1 MIPAI
6 RAAFNEQFTEAK
18 YQQYLAIL
26 KEPFK
31 DPIPFRIAETPVFID
46 RFFKAQLM
54 EVGDYICEFIT
65 APSFPSKTSDAIP
78 KGLHIPN
85 EAALPECIVIDFAI
99 AEGQEGKMMP
109 QLIELQGF
117 PSLFAFEL
125 LQAQALEKVYHLPK
139 NFSPFLNG
147 YTQETYFDFFKSM
160 VLGEKAK
167 HTILL
172 EIKPYEQKTR
182 PDLMLTEAWLNVPIV
197 CLSQIYLKDKSLFYQ
212 NNGIEFQIERIY
224 NRVVYDELM
233 QQSTDFK
240 KQFKLLEQAENI
252 DWVNHPNHFFRI
264 SKFILPLLSHPF
276 IPEAYLL
283 ADWKNNQIGTALNLA
298 EYICKPLFSF
308 GGQGVMLDPTID
320 SIHAINDPENW
331 ILQKKVTYAAAI
343 ETPSGPSKAEIR
355 LFYFWDKQLG
365 RYVATN
371 NLTRISKGPMIG
383 VSYNNTATWIGGSI
397 SYFEQ

>member
-6 RAAFNEQFTEAK
+6 RAAFNAQFTPEK
-18 YQQYLAIL
+18 YQQYLSIL
-26 KEPFK
+26 NGPFK
-31 DPIPFRIAETPVFID
+31 NSIPFRIAETPVFID
-46 RFFKAQLM
+46 RVFKEQLM
-54 EVGDYICEFIT
+54 DVGEYICQFIT
-65 APSFPSKTSDAIP
+65 ASSFPSKTTDAIP

-85 EAALPECIVIDFAI
+85 EATLPECVVIDFAI
-99 AEGQEGKMMP
+99 AEGQDGKIMP

-125 LQAQALEKVYHLPK
+125 LQAQALEMAYDLPK
-139 NFSPFLNG
+139 GFSPFLNG
-147 YTQETYFDFFKSM
+147 YKEQTYLDFFKSL
-160 VLGEKAK
+160 VLGDQTK

-182 PDLMLTEAWLNVPIV
+182 HDLMLTEVWLNVPIV
-197 CLSQIYLKDKSLFYQ
+197 CLSQIYLKDNNLFYQ
-212 NNGIEFQIERIY
+212 KNGVEFQIERIY

-233 QQSTDFK
+233 QQSNDFK
-240 KQFKLLEQAENI
+240 NQFQLLEQAENI

-264 SKFILPLLSHPF
+264 SKFILPLLRHPF
-276 IPEAYLL
+276 VPEAHLL
-283 ADWKNNQIGTALNLA
+283 ADWKNNQLGTALNLT
-298 EYICKPLFSF
+298 EYVCKPLFSF
-308 GGQGVMLDPTID
+308 GGQGVMIDPTID
-320 SIHAINDPENW
+320 TIHAIIDPENW

-371 NLTRISKGPMIG
+371 NLTRISKGSMIG

>member
-6 RAAFNEQFTEAK
+6 RAAFNVQFTEAK
-18 YQQYLAIL
+18 YKRYLAL
-26 KEPFK
+26 LNAPFK

-46 RFFKAQLM
+46 RDFKMQLLDA
-54 EVGDYICEFIT
+54 GDYICQFIT
-65 APSFPSKTSDAIP
+65 HPSFSNQTADAIH

-85 EAALPECIVIDFAI
+85 EATLPECIVIDFAI
-99 AEGQEGKMMP
+99 AEGQDGKMMP

-125 LQAQALEKVYHLPK
+125 LQAQALEKVFHLPK

-147 YTQETYFDFFKSM
+147 YTQASYLDFFKSM
-160 VLGEKAK
+160 VLGEQAK

-197 CLSQIYLKDKSLFYQ
+197 CLSQIYLKDKSLYYQ
-212 NNGIEFQIERIY
+212 KDGIEYKIERIY

-233 QQSTDFK
+233 QQAPVFIQ
-240 KQFKLLEQAENI
+240 QFQLLEQAENI
-252 DWVNHPNHFFRI
+252 EWINHPNHFFRI
-264 SKFILPLLSHPF
+264 SKYILPLFNHPL

-283 ADWKNNQIGTALNLA
+283 ADWKNNQIDTALNLA

-331 ILQKKVTYAAAI
+331 ILQKKVTYAAVI

-355 LFYFWDKQLG
+355 LFYFWDKQIG

-383 VSYNNTATWIGGSI
+383 VSFNNTATWIGGSI
-397 SYFEQ
+397 SYFEE

>member
-18 YQQYLAIL
+18 YQAYLAIL
-26 KEPFK
+26 NEPFK

-46 RFFKAQLM
+46 RVFKAQLM
-54 EVGDYICEFIT
+54 DVGDYICQFIT
-65 APSFPSKTSDAIP
+65 APSFPSKTTDAIP

-99 AEGQEGKMMP
+99 AEGQDGKTVP

-147 YTQETYFDFFKSM
+147 YTQETYLDFFKSM
-160 VLGEKAK
+160 VLGDQNK

-172 EIKPYEQKTR
+172 EIKPNEQKTR

-212 NNGIEFQIERIY
+212 KNGTEFKIERIY

-233 QQSTDFK
+233 QQAPIFIQ
-240 KQFKLLEQAENI
+240 QFKLLEQAEKI

-264 SKFILPLLSHPF
+264 SKFILPLLRHLS

-283 ADWKNNQIGTALNLA
+283 ADWKNNQNATALNLD

-320 SIHAINDPENW
+320 TIHAINDPENW

-397 SYFEQ
+397 SYFEV

>member
-1 MIPAI
+1 MISAI

-18 YQQYLAIL
+18 YEAYLAIL
-26 KEPFK
+26 NKPFK
-31 DPIPFRIAETPVFID
+31 DPIPFRIAETPVFLD

-54 EVGDYICEFIT
+54 DAGDYICEFIT
-65 APSFPSKTSDAIP
+65 KPSFPLKTTNSIP

-85 EAALPECIVIDFAI
+85 EASLPECIVIDFAI
-99 AEGQEGKMMP
+99 AEGQDEKIIP

-117 PSLFAFEL
+117 PSLFGFEL

-147 YTQETYFDFFKSM
+147 YNQSSYLDFFKSM
-160 VLGEKAK
+160 VLGDQAK

-172 EIKPYEQKTR
+172 EIKPFEQKTR
-182 PDLMLTEAWLNVPIV
+182 HDLLLTEAWLNVPIV
-197 CLSQIYLKDKSLFYQ
+197 CLSEIYLKDKSLFYQ
-212 NNGIEFQIERIY
+212 KDGVEIKIERIY

-233 QQSTDFK
+233 QQAPILIQ
-240 KQFKLLEQAENI
+240 QFKLLEQAEHI

-264 SKFILPLLSHPF
+264 SKFILPLLNHPF
-276 IPEAYLL
+276 IPEAHLL
-283 ADWKNNQIGTALNLA
+283 VDWKNNQLVTSLNLN
-298 EYICKPLFSF
+298 EFICKPLFSF
-308 GGQGVMLDPTID
+308 GGQGVMLNPTID
-320 SIHAINDPENW
+320 SINAINDPANW
-331 ILQKKVTYAAAI
+331 ILQKKVNYAAVI

-355 LFYFWDKQLG
+355 LFYFWNKQLG
-365 RYVATN
+365 RYEATN

>member
-6 RAAFNEQFTEAK
+6 RTAFNEQFTEAK
-18 YQQYLAIL
+18 YQQYLAIIN
-26 KEPFK
+26 EPFK
-31 DPIPFRIAETPVFID
+31 DRIPFRIAETPVFID
-46 RFFKAQLM
+46 RFLKTQLL
-54 EVGDYICEFIT
+54 EAGEYICQFIT
-65 APSFPSKTSDAIP
+65 DPSFKHKTTGAIP
-78 KGLHIPN
+78 KGLDIPG
-85 EAALPECIVIDFAI
+85 EAALTECVVIDFAI
-99 AEGQEGKMMP
+99 AEGQDGTIQP

-147 YTQETYFDFFKSM
+147 YTQASYLDFFKSI
-160 VLGEKAK
+160 VLGNQDK

-172 EIKPYEQKTR
+172 EIKPFEQKTR
-182 PDLMLTEAWLNVPIV
+182 HDLLLTEAWLNVPIV
-197 CLSQIYLKDKSLFYQ
+197 CLSEIYLKDKSLFYQ
-212 NNGIEFQIERIY
+212 KNGVEFKIERIY

-233 QQSTDFK
+233 QQAPNFIQ
-240 KQFKLLEQAENI
+240 QFQLFEQAENI

-264 SKFILPLLSHPF
+264 SKFILPLLSHSF
-276 IPEAYLL
+276 IPDAFLL
-283 ADWKNNQIGTALNLA
+283 SDWKEKQLGTELNLN

-308 GGQGVMLDPTID
+308 GGQGVMLNPTID
-320 SIHAINDPENW
+320 TINAINDPENW
-331 ILQKKVTYAAAI
+331 ILQKKVTYAAVI

-365 RYVATN
+365 RYLATN

-383 VSYNNTATWIGGSI
+383 VSYNDTATWIGGSI
-397 SYFEQ
+397 SYFEG

>member
-18 YQQYLAIL
+18 YQQYLAL
-26 KEPFK
+26 LNEPFK

-46 RFFKAQLM
+46 QDFKIQLLDA
-54 EVGDYICEFIT
+54 GDYICQFIT
-65 APSFPSKTSDAIP
+65 HPSFSNKTADAIP
-78 KGLHIPN
+78 NGLHIPN
-85 EAALPECIVIDFAI
+85 EATLPECIVIDFAI
-99 AEGQEGKMMP
+99 AEGQDGKMMP

-125 LQAQALEKVYHLPK
+125 LQAQALGKVYHLPK

-147 YTQETYFDFFKSM
+147 YTQASYLDFFKSM
-160 VLGEKAK
+160 VIGEQAK

-197 CLSQIYLKDKSLFYQ
+197 CLSQIYLKDKSLYYQ
-212 NNGIEFQIERIY
+212 KDGIEYKIERIY

-233 QQSTDFK
+233 QQAPVFIQ
-240 KQFKLLEQAENI
+240 QFQLLEQAENI
-252 DWVNHPNHFFRI
+252 EWINHPNHFFRI
-264 SKFILPLLSHPF
+264 SKYILPLFNHPL

-331 ILQKKVTYAAAI
+331 ILQKKVTYAAVI

-355 LFYFWDKQLG
+355 LFYFWDKQIG

-397 SYFEQ
+397 SYFEE

>member
-1 MIPAI
+1 MISAI

-18 YQQYLAIL
+18 YEAYLAIL
-26 KEPFK
+26 NKPFK

-54 EVGDYICEFIT
+54 DAGDYICEFIT
-65 APSFPSKTSDAIP
+65 KPSFPFKTTNSIP

-85 EAALPECIVIDFAI
+85 EASLPECIVIDFAI
-99 AEGQEGKMMP
+99 AEGQDGKTMP

-147 YTQETYFDFFKSM
+147 YNQSSYLDFFKSM
-160 VLGEKAK
+160 VLGDQAK

-172 EIKPYEQKTR
+172 EIKPFEQKTR
-182 PDLMLTEAWLNVPIV
+182 HDLLLTEAWLNVPIV
-197 CLSQIYLKDKSLFYQ
+197 CLSEIYLKDKSLFYQ
-212 NNGIEFQIERIY
+212 KDGVEIKIERIY

-233 QQSTDFK
+233 QQAPILIQ
-240 KQFKLLEQAENI
+240 QFKLLEQAEHI

-264 SKFILPLLSHPF
+264 SKFILPLLNHLF
-276 IPEAYLL
+276 IPEAHLL
-283 ADWKNNQIGTALNLA
+283 VDWKNNQLVTSLNLN
-298 EYICKPLFSF
+298 EFICKPLFSF
-308 GGQGVMLDPTID
+308 GGQGVMLNPTID

-331 ILQKKVTYAAAI
+331 ILQKKVTYAAVI
-343 ETPSGPSKAEIR
+343 ETASGPSKAEIR

-383 VSYNNTATWIGGSI
+383 VSYNDTATWIGGSI

>member
-18 YQQYLAIL
+18 YQQYLAIIN
-26 KEPFK
+26 EPFK
-31 DPIPFRIAETPVFID
+31 DKIPFRIAETPVFID
-46 RFFKAQLM
+46 RFFKTQLL
-54 EVGDYICEFIT
+54 EAGEYICQFIT
-65 APSFPSKTSDAIP
+65 DPPFKHKTTGAIP
-78 KGLHIPN
+78 KGLNIPG
-85 EAALPECIVIDFAI
+85 EANLPECVVIDFAM
-99 AEGQEGKMMP
+99 AEGKDGQIQP

-125 LQAQALEKVYHLPK
+125 LQAQSLEKAYHLPE

-147 YTQETYFDFFKSM
+147 YTQASYLDFFKSM
-160 VLGEKAK
+160 VLGDQDK

-182 PDLMLTEAWLNVPIV
+182 HDLMLTEAWLNVPIV
-197 CLSQIYLKDKSLFYQ
+197 CLSEIYLKDKNLFYQ
-212 NNGIEFQIERIY
+212 KNGIEFKIERIY

-233 QQSTDFK
+233 QQAPIFIQK
-240 KQFKLLEQAENI
+240 FQLLEQAENI

-264 SKFILPLLSHPF
+264 SKFILPLLKQAS
-276 IPEAYLL
+276 IPEAHLL
-283 ADWKNNQIGTALNLA
+283 ADWKNNQLGNALNLA

-320 SIHAINDPENW
+320 SINAINDPENW
-331 ILQKKVTYAAAI
+331 ILQKKVNYAAVI

-371 NLTRISKGPMIG
+371 NLTRISKGTMIG
-383 VSYNNTATWIGGSI
+383 VSYNDTATWIGGSI

>member
-18 YQQYLAIL
+18 YQQYLAL
-26 KEPFK
+26 LNEPFK

-46 RFFKAQLM
+46 RDFKMQLLDA
-54 EVGDYICEFIT
+54 GDYICQFIT
-65 APSFPSKTSDAIP
+65 HPSFSNKTADAIP
-78 KGLHIPN
+78 KGLLIPN
-85 EAALPECIVIDFAI
+85 EATLPECIVIDFAI
-99 AEGQEGKMMP
+99 AEGQDGKMMP

-147 YTQETYFDFFKSM
+147 YTQASYLDFFKSM
-160 VLGEKAK
+160 VLGEQAK

-197 CLSQIYLKDKSLFYQ
+197 CLSQIYLKDKSLYYQ
-212 NNGIEFQIERIY
+212 KDGIEYKIERIY

-233 QQSTDFK
+233 QQAPVFIQ
-240 KQFKLLEQAENI
+240 QFKLLEQAENI
-252 DWVNHPNHFFRI
+252 EWINHPNHFFRI
-264 SKFILPLLSHPF
+264 SKYILPLFNHPL

-283 ADWKNNQIGTALNLA
+283 ADWKNNQIDTALNLA

-343 ETPSGPSKAEIR
+343 ETPTGPSKAEIR

-383 VSYNNTATWIGGSI
+383 VSFNNTATWIGGSI
-397 SYFEQ
+397 SYFEE

>member
-18 YQQYLAIL
+18 YQAYLAIL
-26 KEPFK
+26 NEPFK

-46 RFFKAQLM
+46 RVFKAQLM
-54 EVGDYICEFIT
+54 DVGDYICQFIT
-65 APSFPSKTSDAIP
+65 APSFPSKTTDAIP

-99 AEGQEGKMMP
+99 AEGQDGKTIP

-139 NFSPFLNG
+139 NISPFLNG
-147 YTQETYFDFFKSM
+147 YTQETYLDFFKSM
-160 VLGEKAK
+160 VLGDQNK

-172 EIKPYEQKTR
+172 EIKPNEQKTR

-212 NNGIEFQIERIY
+212 KNGTEFKIERIY

-233 QQSTDFK
+233 QQAPIFIQ
-240 KQFKLLEQAENI
+240 QFKLLEQAENI

-264 SKFILPLLSHPF
+264 SKFILPLLRHLS

-283 ADWKNNQIGTALNLA
+283 ADWKNNQNATALNLD

-320 SIHAINDPENW
+320 TIHAINDPENW

>member
-1 MIPAI
+1 MISAI

-18 YQQYLAIL
+18 YLAYLAIL
-26 KEPFK
+26 NEPFK
-31 DPIPFRIAETPVFID
+31 NPIPFRIAETPVFID

-54 EVGDYICEFIT
+54 DAGDYICEFISK
-65 APSFPSKTSDAIP
+65 PSFPSKTINALP
-78 KGLHIPN
+78 KELHIPN
-85 EAALPECIVIDFAI
+85 EASLPECIVIDFAI
-99 AEGQEGKMMP
+99 AEGQDGKIIP

-147 YTQETYFDFFKSM
+147 YNQSSYLDFFRSM
-160 VLGEKAK
+160 VLGDQAK
-167 HTILL
+167 FTILL

-182 PDLMLTEAWLNVPIV
+182 HDLLLTETWLNVPIV
-197 CLSQIYLKDKSLFYQ
+197 CLSEIYLKDKSLFYQ
-212 NNGIEFQIERIY
+212 KDGVKIKIERIY

-233 QQSTDFK
+233 QQPPILK
-240 KQFKLLEQAENI
+240 QQFKLLEQAEHI

-264 SKFILPLLSHPF
+264 SKFILPLLNHPF
-276 IPEAYLL
+276 IPEAHLL
-283 ADWKNNQIGTALNLA
+283 VDWKNNQLVTSLNLN

-308 GGQGVMLDPTID
+308 GGQGVMLNPTID
-320 SIHAINDPENW
+320 SINAINDPANW
-331 ILQKKVTYAAAI
+331 ILQKKVNYAAVI

-397 SYFEQ
+397 SYFEI

>member
-18 YQQYLAIL
+18 YQQYLAL
-26 KEPFK
+26 LNEPFK

-46 RFFKAQLM
+46 QDFKIQLLDA
-54 EVGDYICEFIT
+54 GDYICQFIT
-65 APSFPSKTSDAIP
+65 HPSFSNKTADAIP
-78 KGLHIPN
+78 NGLHIPN
-85 EAALPECIVIDFAI
+85 EATLPECIVIDFAI
-99 AEGQEGKMMP
+99 AEGQDGKMMP

-147 YTQETYFDFFKSM
+147 YTQASYLDFFKSM
-160 VLGEKAK
+160 VLREQAK

-197 CLSQIYLKDKSLFYQ
+197 CLSQIYLKDKSLYYQ
-212 NNGIEFQIERIY
+212 KDGIEYKIERIY

-233 QQSTDFK
+233 QQAPVFIQ
-240 KQFKLLEQAENI
+240 QFQLLEQAENI
-252 DWVNHPNHFFRI
+252 EWVNHPNHFFRI
-264 SKFILPLLSHPF
+264 SKYILPLFNHPL

-331 ILQKKVTYAAAI
+331 ILQKKVTYAAVI

-355 LFYFWDKQLG
+355 LFYFWDKQIG

-397 SYFEQ
+397 SYFEE

>member
-18 YQQYLAIL
+18 YQQYLAVL
-26 KEPFK
+26 NEPFK

-46 RFFKAQLM
+46 RVFKTQLL
-54 EVGDYICEFIT
+54 EAGEYICQFIT
-65 APSFPSKTSDAIP
+65 APSFPSKTTDAIP
-78 KGLHIPN
+78 KGLHITG

-99 AEGQEGKMMP
+99 AEVQDGKMMP

-147 YTQETYFDFFKSM
+147 YTQETYLDFFKSM
-160 VLGEKAK
+160 VLGEQAK

-182 PDLMLTEAWLNVPIV
+182 PDLMLTDAWLNVPIV
-197 CLSQIYLKDKSLFYQ
+197 CLSQIYLKDKSLYYQ
-212 NNGIEFQIERIY
+212 KDGIEFQIERIY

-233 QQSTDFK
+233 QQAPVFIE
-240 KQFKLLEQAENI
+240 QFKLLEQADNI

-264 SKFILPLLSHPF
+264 SKFILPLLSHPS

-283 ADWKNNQIGTALNLA
+283 ADWKNNQINTALNLA

-320 SIHAINDPENW
+320 TIHAINDPENW

-355 LFYFWDKQLG
+355 LFYFWDKQIG

>member
-18 YQQYLAIL
+18 YQAYLAIL
-26 KEPFK
+26 NQPFK

-46 RFFKAQLM
+46 GIFKAQLLD
-54 EVGDYICEFIT
+54 VGDYICQFIT
-65 APSFPSKTSDAIP
+65 DPFFPTKTTDAIP

-99 AEGQEGKMMP
+99 AEGQDGKMVP

-125 LQAQALEKVYHLPK
+125 LQAQALEKVYHVPK
-139 NFSPFLNG
+139 NFSPFLNR
-147 YTQETYFDFFKSM
+147 YNQSSYLDFFKSM
-160 VLGEKAK
+160 VLGDQGK

-172 EIKPYEQKTR
+172 EIKPFEQKTR
-182 PDLMLTEAWLNVPIV
+182 HDLLLTEAWLNVPIV
-197 CLSQIYLKDKSLFYQ
+197 CLSEIYLKDKSLFYQ
-212 NNGIEFQIERIY
+212 KDGTEFKIERIY

-233 QQSTDFK
+233 QQTPIFMQ
-240 KQFKLLEQAENI
+240 QFKLLEQADNI

-264 SKFILPLLSHPF
+264 SKYILPLLSHSF
-276 IPEAYLL
+276 IPKAFLL
-283 ADWKNNQIGTALNLA
+283 SDWKENKLGPELNLA

-308 GGQGVMLDPTID
+308 GGQGVMLDPTTA
-320 SIHAINDPENW
+320 SINAINDPENW
-331 ILQKKVTYAAAI
+331 ILQKKVTYAAVI

-397 SYFEQ
+397 SYFEV

>member
-1 MIPAI
+1 MISAI
-6 RAAFNEQFTEAK
+6 RATFNAQFTPEK
-18 YQQYLAIL
+18 YQQYLSIL
-26 KEPFK
+26 NDPFK
-31 DPIPFRIAETPVFID
+31 DSIPFRIAETPVFID
-46 RFFKAQLM
+46 RVFKSQLL
-54 EVGDYICEFIT
+54 EAGDYICQFIT
-65 APSFPSKTSDAIP
+65 DPNFSAKTMHAIP
-78 KGLHIPN
+78 KGMDIPN
-85 EAALPECIVIDFAI
+85 EKALPECIVIDFAI
-99 AEGQEGKMMP
+99 AEGLNGKVIP

-125 LQAQALEKVYHLPK
+125 FQAQALEKVYDLPK

-147 YTQETYFDFFKSM
+147 YNQTSYFDFFKSM
-160 VLGEKAK
+160 VLGDQGK

-182 PDLMLTEAWLNVPIV
+182 VDLLLTEAWFNVPIV
-197 CLSQIYLKDKSLFYQ
+197 CLSEIYLKDKSLFYQ
-212 NNGIEFQIERIY
+212 KNGIEFKIERIY

-233 QQSTDFK
+233 QQCADLIN
-240 KQFKLLEQAENI
+240 QFQLLEDAENI
-252 DWVNHPNHFFRI
+252 DWVNHPHHFFRI
-264 SKFILPLLSHPF
+264 SKFILPLFNHPL

-283 ADWKNNQIGTALNLA
+283 ANWKDNKLGTELNLT

-308 GGQGVMLDPTID
+308 GGQGVMLDPTIA
-320 SIHAINDPENW
+320 SLNAINEPENW
-331 ILQKKVTYAAAI
+331 VLQKKVSYAPII

-355 LFYFWDKQLG
+355 LFYFWDKALG

-383 VSYNNTATWIGGSI
+383 VGYNNTATWIGGSI

>member
-1 MIPAI
+1 MIPTI

-18 YQQYLAIL
+18 YQQYLAVL
-26 KEPFK
+26 NEPFK

-46 RFFKAQLM
+46 RVFKTQLL
-54 EVGDYICEFIT
+54 EAGEYICQFIT
-65 APSFPSKTSDAIP
+65 APSFPSKTTDAMP
-78 KGLHIPN
+78 KGLHIPG

-99 AEGQEGKMMP
+99 AEGQDGKMMP

-147 YTQETYFDFFKSM
+147 YTQETYLDFFKSM
-160 VLGEKAK
+160 VLGEQAK

-182 PDLMLTEAWLNVPIV
+182 PDLMLTDAWLNVPIV
-197 CLSQIYLKDKSLFYQ
+197 CLSQIYLKDKSLYYQ
-212 NNGIEFQIERIY
+212 KDGIEFQIERIY

-233 QQSTDFK
+233 QQAPVFIE
-240 KQFKLLEQAENI
+240 QFKLLEQADNI

-264 SKFILPLLSHPF
+264 SKFILPLLSHPS

-283 ADWKNNQIGTALNLA
+283 ADWKNNQINTALNLA

-320 SIHAINDPENW
+320 TIHAINDPENW

-343 ETPSGPSKAEIR
+343 ETPYGPSKAEIR
-355 LFYFWDKQLG
+355 LFYFWDKQIG

>member
-6 RAAFNEQFTEAK
+6 RTAFNEQFTEDK

-26 KEPFK
+26 NEPFK

-46 RFFKAQLM
+46 RVFKTQLM
-54 EVGDYICEFIT
+54 DVGDYICQFIT
-65 APSFPSKTSDAIP
+65 APSFPSKTTDAIP

-99 AEGQEGKMMP
+99 AEGQDGKTVP

-147 YTQETYFDFFKSM
+147 YSQETYLDFFKSM
-160 VLGEKAK
+160 VLGDQNK

-172 EIKPYEQKTR
+172 EIKPNEQKTR

-212 NNGIEFQIERIY
+212 KNGTEFKIERIY

-233 QQSTDFK
+233 QQAPIFIQ
-240 KQFKLLEQAENI
+240 QFKLLEQAENI

-264 SKFILPLLSHPF
+264 SKFILPLLRHAS

-283 ADWKNNQIGTALNLA
+283 ADWKNNQIATALNLD

-308 GGQGVMLDPTID
+308 GGQGVMLDPTIVT
-320 SIHAINDPENW
+320 INAIIDPENW
-331 ILQKKVTYAAAI
+331 MLQKKVTYAAAI

-355 LFYFWDKQLG
+355 LFYFWDKQIG

-397 SYFEQ
+397 CYFEQ

>member
-6 RAAFNEQFTEAK
+6 RAAFNNQFTEAK

-26 KEPFK
+26 NAPFK
-31 DPIPFRIAETPVFID
+31 DSIPFRIAETPVFID
-46 RFFKAQLM
+46 RNFKSQLL
-54 EVGDYICEFIT
+54 EVGEYICQFIT
-65 APSFPSKTSDAIP
+65 APTFPLKTTGAIP

-85 EAALPECIVIDFAI
+85 EAALPECIVIDFAM
-99 AEGQEGKMMP
+99 AEWQDGQIQP

-125 LQAQALEKVYHLPK
+125 LQAQALEMAYDMPK
-139 NFSPFLNG
+139 GFVPFLNG
-147 YTQETYFDFFKSM
+147 YNQQTYLEFFKTM
-160 VLGEKAK
+160 VLGDQAK

-182 PDLMLTEAWLNVPIV
+182 LDLLLTEAWLNVPIV
-197 CLSQIYLKDKSLFYQ
+197 CLSEIYLNDKGLFYQ
-212 NNGIEFQIERIY
+212 KNGIEYKIERIY

-233 QQSTDFK
+233 QQAPIFMQ
-240 KQFKLLEQAENI
+240 QFKLFEQAENI
-252 DWVNHPNHFFRI
+252 EWVNHPNHFFRI
-264 SKFILPLLSHPF
+264 SKFILPQLRHSF

-283 ADWKNNQIGTALNLA
+283 ADWKNNLIDTELNLA

-308 GGQGVMLDPTID
+308 GGQGVMLNPTID

-331 ILQKKVTYAAAI
+331 ILQKKVTYAAVI
-343 ETPSGPSKAEIR
+343 ETASGPSKAEIR

-383 VSYNNTATWIGGSI
+383 VSYNDTATWIGGSI

>member
-6 RAAFNEQFTEAK
+6 RAAFNDQFTEAK

-26 KEPFK
+26 NAPFK
-31 DPIPFRIAETPVFID
+31 DSIPFRIAETPVFID
-46 RFFKAQLM
+46 RNFKSQLL
-54 EVGDYICEFIT
+54 EVGEYICQFIT
-65 APSFPSKTSDAIP
+65 APTFPLKTTGALP

-85 EAALPECIVIDFAI
+85 EAALPECIVIDFAM
-99 AEGQEGKMMP
+99 AEGQDGQIQP

-125 LQAQALEKVYHLPK
+125 LQAQALEMAYDMPK
-139 NFSPFLNG
+139 GFAPFLNG
-147 YTQETYFDFFKSM
+147 YNQQTYLEFFKSM
-160 VLGEKAK
+160 VLGDQAK
-167 HTILL
+167 DTILL

-182 PDLMLTEAWLNVPIV
+182 LDLLLTEAWLNVPIV
-197 CLSQIYLKDKSLFYQ
+197 CLSEIYLKDKGLFYQ
-212 NNGIEFQIERIY
+212 KNGIEYKIERIY

-233 QQSTDFK
+233 QQAPIFMQ
-240 KQFKLLEQAENI
+240 QFKLFEQAENI
-252 DWVNHPNHFFRI
+252 EWVNHPNHFFRI
-264 SKFILPLLSHPF
+264 SKFILPQLRHSF

-283 ADWKNNQIGTALNLA
+283 ADWKNNLIDTALNLA

-308 GGQGVMLDPTID
+308 GGQGVILNPTID
-320 SIHAINDPENW
+320 SINAINDPENW
-331 ILQKKVTYAAAI
+331 ILQKKVTYAAVI

-383 VSYNNTATWIGGSI
+383 VSYNDTATWIGGSI